1 MIDNGYILI
10 VYISQSINPIL
21 LNSLFGVSEL
31 DKLNGPFI
39 EDTVFNEP
47 DELKQRIM
55 NIVDYIRRYI

>member
-1 MIDNGYILI
+1 LIDNGYILI